1 MAPGGEGGVQ
11 LLGLGLGLEAK
22 VCAGPGSGARWR
34 LAPDPQAW
42 SALHA
47 HPSLCGPGGGTVRL
61 PHPLWPQVPPDPA
74 LLGPGTPAGQGRFDG
89 QWEGRP
95 SPPASKLP
103 HSWGLSP
110 GGPSGVRPAGWMPL
124 YAEAAVGRHRYR
136 QLCCLVGHRPPARMG
151 VCAAP
156 PGRARADPQ
165 PSSEPPCW
173 ACAPRLSSSPVST
186 WLASAPLR
194 ATTCARGSQRPR
206 AGCTVS
212 DPDTPA
218 WHRFQGILGGKAPG
232 AAGKRG
238 W

>member
-47 HPSLCGPGGGTVRL
+47 HLSLCGPAGGAVRL

-103 HSWGLSP
+103 HSWGPSCRAAASTQGRPWGGTGTASCAAWGDTDLQP
-110 GGPSGVRPAGWMPL
+110 GWESVP
-124 YAEAAVGRHRYR
+124 
-136 QLCCLVGHRPPARMG
+136 RPPAAPNLPAGPVRLG
-151 VCAAP
+151 CPAHPCPPGWRVPRSGRPPVPAAPSAPGQAAQSATQTLLPGTGSRGFSGERRLGPPGNGGGRAAP
-156 PGRARADPQ
+156 PGP
-165 PSSEPPCW
+165 
-173 ACAPRLSSSPVST
+173 APHLSC
-186 WLASAPLR
+186 L
-194 ATTCARGSQRPR
+194 
-206 AGCTVS
+206 
-212 DPDTPA
+212 
-218 WHRFQGILGGKAPG
+218 
-232 AAGKRG
+232 
-238 W
+238 